1 MADRIFRF
9 PKSVRLHL
17 RKEISDLF
25 NSGNTINAFPVRAK
39 YKICT
44 GPGIPLQMA
53 VSVPKK
59 HVKLAVNRNRIK
71 RQIREIFRL
80 KSHPTR
86 EYFAGKGKR
95 AQIMFIY
102 ANRESLDYAV
112 LESKIILILQRL
124 QEKNELGAV

>member
-1 MADRIFRF
+1 MADRIYRF
-9 PKSVRLHL
+9 PKSARLHL

-25 NSGNTINAFPVRAK
+25 TTGNSINAIPVRAK
-39 YKICT
+39 YKILP
-44 GPGIPLQMA
+44 GPGVPLQMA

-80 KSHPTR
+80 NSHPTR
-86 EYFAGKGKR
+86 EYFAEKGKR

-102 ANRESLDYAV
+102 TTPEPPEYV
-112 LESKIILILQRL
+112 ILESKIILILQRL